1 MKFKGV
7 LTFFWEVFQV
17 VAIALIIVLPI
28 RYFVFQ
34 PFIVKGASMEQSF
47 QNGDYLV
54 VDEISYR
61 FRTPERGEVVVFKYP
76 QDESQRFIKRII
88 GLPRETVELR
98 GSSIQITDKLGNK
111 ITLNE
116 RDYSV
121 NHTIFKEMK
130 VSLQE
135 DEYFVLGDNRGHSSD
150 SRSWGVLKKEYIIG
164 RTVIRAWPLMTA
176 TSFFGDVD
184 Y

>member
-34 PFIVKGASMEQSF
+34 PFIVKGASMEQTF
-47 QNGDYLV
+47 HDGDYLV
-54 VDEISYR
+54 IDEISYR
-61 FRTPERGEVVVFKYP
+61 FREPERGEVVVFKYP
-76 QDESQRFIKRII
+76 TDPSQRFIKRII

-98 GSSIQITDKLGNK
+98 GSRVQITDKFGNK
-111 ITLNE
+111 EILDE
-116 RDYSV
+116 SAYPV
-121 NHTIFKEMK
+121 NHTIFKNLK
-130 VSLQE
+130 IALGE
-135 DEYFVLGDNRGHSSD
+135 DEYFLLGDNRGHSFD
-150 SRSWGVLKKEYIIG
+150 SRNWGVLKREHIVG
-164 RTVIRAWPLMTA
+164 RTIIRAWPPKALA
-176 TSFFGDVD
+176 SFFGDVD